1 MPVVRCKHRRG
12 KVDRVTVNFEED
24 RVSDVLER
32 LHKALGLE
40 CGVDAMLACVNN
52 DKLHEGPRAA
62 VNAEE
67 DVSTA
72 QDATLESLGLR
83 NGSFVY
89 VSYPIPEDEVAAA
102 AAAGASGTGA
112 ADGGF
117 VIESRTTP
125 ASSSSSSAAAAAARG
140 GGPMINSLR
149 AMRDDAERRK
159 VVQFVVES
167 GALGNA
173 TRSKAELPETA
184 TVGDIRGIAAKQL
197 GIPADRVG
205 LAHGRAE
212 AGSVTAERQFGSD
225 SARLTEDPNG
235 PRMEGA
241 GRISAVI
248 FAFDKD
254 PPAPADAVGGAG
266 GAGGAGGVAAAG
278 AGGAGAGGAGAGGA
292 GAGAGA
298 GGSALSW
305 GGPAPTSQSS
315 SSAAAAAA
323 ASGGGGGGGAAA
335 AAAGVAA
342 AAAAGDGEVDV
353 SSLPEDLRPPPGQ
366 VSDSASLRRYLKQHA
381 EFITFQGIAT
391 HRQLRINMNP
401 FLNQRLQTRRVA
413 WLFGTVADAEA
424 GTYAAQGAGKTVSV
438 EAIYEP
444 PQLGFK
450 HRVLLPSDPH
460 QPCVSLVAA
469 SLGLVPVGWLI
480 TAPFRGDPQ
489 NVLTSSEILTAAALQ
504 AEHPHFMTVVFT
516 FEQQDDPALGRTRI
530 FRTTTAWQLSDQ
542 AVKLYRKGQLCR
554 SEGDDPYLIRTK
566 KTVMASDPDDPTHRV
581 RATKRFHASY
591 LVAPAGIQALGEDDT
606 LLSSRFPAA
615 NRRSASGDEIPVTVE
630 MARKAVFGMSPVR
643 GETAAAGG
651 AFATGRS
658 IRETMLARV
667 ADFNFLVWLCR
678 EGPSLSPYPVSQMEV
693 AELCHAVQSHDGDA
707 AAGFRFKLMAALGA
721 GWLCPLTE
729 ATRGYDDVRES
740 PEDLRDHI
748 ARTFGDDPTPVVD
761 PLRAVEVTTRA
772 EREEVYPRL
781 LSRLRAKLGREDS
794 DSEW

>member
-1 MPVVRCKHRRG
+1 MCP
-12 KVDRVTVNFEED
+12 
-24 RVSDVLER
+24 
-32 LHKALGLE
+32 
-40 CGVDAMLACVNN
+40 
-52 DKLHEGPRAA
+52 
-62 VNAEE
+62 
-67 DVSTA
+67 
-72 QDATLESLGLR
+72 Q

-89 VSYPIPEDEVAAA
+89 VSYPIPEDEVAVAA
-102 AAAGASGTGA
+102 AAAGGADGA
-112 ADGGF
+112 AADAGGF
-117 VIESRTTP
+117 VIESRAQP
-125 ASSSSSSAAAAAARG
+125 SSSSSSSSSAAGGG
-140 GGPMINSLR
+140 GGPKLNSLR

-159 VVQFVVES
+159 VVQFVLES

-173 TRSKAELPETA
+173 TRSKVELPETA
-184 TVGDIRGIAAKQL
+184 TVGEVRALAAKQL

-205 LAHGRAE
+205 LSHGRAE

-225 SARLTEDPNG
+225 SARLTEDTNG

-241 GRISAVI
+241 GRISAVLY
-248 FAFDKD
+248 AFDRE
-254 PPAPADAVGGAG
+254 PPAPAGA
-266 GAGGAGGVAAAG
+266 AAAAG
-278 AGGAGAGGAGAGGA
+278 AGAAAA
-292 GAGAGA
+292 GAGA
-298 GGSALSW
+298 
-305 GGPAPTSQSS
+305 
-315 SSAAAAAA
+315 AAAGA
-323 ASGGGGGGGAAA
+323 GAAA
-335 AAAGVAA
+335 AAAGAGAAAAGAGALSWGGPPPPQSSSSSSSSSAAAGAA
-342 AAAAGDGEVDV
+342 AAAAGDGDVDV
-353 SSLPEDLRPPPGQ
+353 ASLPEDLRPPPGQ
-366 VSDSASLRRYLKQHA
+366 VSNAASLRRYLKQHA
-381 EFITFQGIAT
+381 EFITFQGTAT

-413 WLFGTVADAEA
+413 WLFGTVAEAEA
-424 GTYAAQGAGKTVSV
+424 GSYAAQGAGKTVSV

-469 SLGLVPVGWLI
+469 SLGMVPVGWLI

-489 NVLTSSEILTAAALQ
+489 NVLTSSEVLTAAALQ

-516 FEQQDDPALGRTRI
+516 FEQQEDASLGRTRI

-542 AVKLYRKGQLCR
+542 AVKLYQKGQLCR
-554 SEGDDPYLIRTK
+554 AEGDDPFLIRTK

-606 LLSSRFPAA
+606 MLSSRFPAA

-643 GETAAAGG
+643 GESVSAVGG
-651 AFATGRS
+651 FATGRS

-693 AELCHAVQSHDGDA
+693 AELCHAVQSHDA
-707 AAGFRFKLMAALGA
+707 EVAAGFRFKLMAALGA

-748 ARTFGDDPTPVVD
+748 ARTFGDDPTSVVD
-761 PLRAVEVTTRA
+761 PLRAVEVTTRV

-781 LSRLRAKLGREDS
+781 LSRLRSKLGREAS
-794 DSEW
+794 DSAW

>member
-125 ASSSSSSAAAAAARG
+125 ASSSSSSAAAAAAAARG
-140 GGPMINSLR
+140 GGRMINSLR

-248 FAFDKD
+248 FA
-254 PPAPADAVGGAG
+254 
-266 GAGGAGGVAAAG
+266 
-278 AGGAGAGGAGAGGA
+278 
-292 GAGAGA
+292 
-298 GGSALSW
+298 
-305 GGPAPTSQSS
+305 
-315 SSAAAAAA
+315 
-323 ASGGGGGGGAAA
+323 
-335 AAAGVAA
+335 
-342 AAAAGDGEVDV
+342 
-353 SSLPEDLRPPPGQ
+353 
-366 VSDSASLRRYLKQHA
+366 YLKQHA

-424 GTYAAQGAGKTVSV
+424 GTYAAQGAGKT
-438 EAIYEP
+438 
-444 PQLGFK
+444 
-450 HRVLLPSDPH
+450 
-460 QPCVSLVAA
+460 
-469 SLGLVPVGWLI
+469 
-480 TAPFRGDPQ
+480 